1 MLAPSTQRG
10 PSTRDLVLLISL
22 LWLAGNG
29 LRITILAV
37 PPVIPLIRTELGMSE
52 TQVGILTGLPP
63 VLFACTAVLGSL
75 LIARFG
81 ALATLVA
88 GLLAT
93 AAGSALRGVSPE
105 MVTLYAATVVTG
117 FGVAIMHPSLPPL
130 VRAWLPH
137 RIGFGAAV
145 FTNGLLVGEILPVA
159 LTIPLLLP
167 LVGDSWRESFIV
179 WAVPVALIGLIIL
192 LLAQRPAATVQS
204 SAAQRW
210 TARLRRD

>member
-1 MLAPSTQRG
+1 MRAPVEQGGTSRQ
-10 PSTRDLVLLISL
+10 VLMCIAL
-22 LWLAGNG
+22 LWLAGVG
-29 LRITILAV
+29 SRITILAV
-37 PPVIPLIRTELGMSE
+37 PPVIPPIRADLGMSE

-88 GLLAT
+88 GLFAT
-93 AAGSALRGVSPE
+93 AAGSALRGAAPE
-105 MVTLYAATVVTG
+105 MFTLYAATIVTG

-130 VRAWLPH
+130 VRLWLPH

-159 LTIPLLLP
+159 LTIPVLLP
-167 LVGDSWRESFIV
+167 LLHNSWRSSF
-179 WAVPVALIGLIIL
+179 
-192 LLAQRPAATVQS
+192 
-204 SAAQRW
+204 
-210 TARLRRD
+210 

>member
-81 ALATLVA
+81 ARGVWAPFPPPLRPGRRRRHQPPRAA
-88 GLLAT
+88 
-93 AAGSALRGVSPE
+93 AAGGRR
-105 MVTLYAATVVTG
+105 AAE
-117 FGVAIMHPSLPPL
+117 
-130 VRAWLPH
+130 PH
-137 RIGFGAAV
+137 RIRHRRVHQRAA
-145 FTNGLLVGEILPVA
+145 
-159 LTIPLLLP
+159 
-167 LVGDSWRESFIV
+167 
-179 WAVPVALIGLIIL
+179 
-192 LLAQRPAATVQS
+192 
-204 SAAQRW
+204 
-210 TARLRRD
+210 

>member
-1 MLAPSTQRG
+1 MPRWSAATAWSRPSIMLAPSPSRG

-37 PPVIPLIRTELGMSE
+37 PPVIPLIRSELGMSE

-81 ALATLVA
+81 ALTTLIA

-93 AAGSALRGVSPE
+93 AA
-105 MVTLYAATVVTG
+105 
-117 FGVAIMHPSLPPL
+117 
-130 VRAWLPH
+130 
-137 RIGFGAAV
+137 
-145 FTNGLLVGEILPVA
+145 
-159 LTIPLLLP
+159 
-167 LVGDSWRESFIV
+167 
-179 WAVPVALIGLIIL
+179 
-192 LLAQRPAATVQS
+192 
-204 SAAQRW
+204 
-210 TARLRRD
+210 